1 MVSTFC
7 STPPPLGEGDGKA
20 IFDSGKRVTNVRS
33 LEGQMVVE
41 FDDIVHGKELMSMQA
56 DLVIAADGSSSRVR
70 EIVQPGL
77 QRENLGYVA
86 WRGTVPTRDLPQE
99 LVDTTGLKTTFYMMP
114 RNYLIT

>member
-7 STPPPLGEGDGKA
+7 PTPPPLGEGDGKA

-41 FDDIVHGKELMSMQA
+41 FVHGKELMSMQA
-56 DLVIAADGSSSRVR
+56 DLVIAADGSRSRVR

-77 QRENLGYVA
+77 QREYLGYVA

-99 LVDTTGLKTTFYMMP
+99 LVDTTDLKTTFYMMP
-114 RNYLIT
+114 RNYLIM